1 MKDNFLDKKM
11 RDLRSVNK
19 VNEDNASGFH
29 SNVVTTGFDRAVTG
43 GNDAPLPVTMPQ
55 FKESIKKSKD
65 ILLGKKSNGGDM
77 NVHDDHSIVNI
88 DDHSVHIDNSV
99 HHSSLGDGLA
109 WFGTHWKEIAIV
121 AGAAAL
127 ILAISKLI
135 KGLNKSI
142 KIRYNRVVK
151 TLQRAQKDFTLAED
165 GLNMKSVMPGVGSSI
180 NDWISRM
187 WTGNWKSKKHKKGN
201 IGLHPFCSQ
210 YIEEIEMDFR
220 TAQEAFSKIKLG
232 ADESSVD
239 NDRNTDASVGGAQH
253 NVSTSAYSGKLY
265 SSFHEAY
272 SEELLNEG
280 VAPEKLDESVLAMIS
295 AGVALA
301 SLAVRAGSFLY
312 QRYKDG
318 KPVGEPK
325 QIQVTKESTR
335 EICYAIINNYAD
347 KYVNMQQVFNEL
359 GIDSKSLA
367 DIDTSACD
375 KLKDILKKYQKP
387 EKNTYTKQY
396 ERIEKAYRKMLKH
409 YYAIGDGIIAN
420 FVKYSEAK
428 DEKHSNLIVA
438 SKEKLENMW
447 DSQKDFYDNNFS
459 HVLVEIVSSE
469 AYINYLD
476 FIIEKVI
483 PVFKSGLA
491 SDADYVLDIV
501 PKKGEYY
508 LLRQT
513 GNGQAVLGDQEVEKG
528 NVAIAEVLG
537 FDREEKKMKFK
548 LIGLVKGNEGDY
560 YELGD
565 DGVAT
570 LSTDDIDY
578 NAYKEHDEF
587 NEDYSKWLALDPV
600 LLDWTPEQNSD
611 VYKRVVGEGK
621 EKVTQFLYAK
631 SGKEDKEKG
640 YNTVYLV
647 TTKGDSYE
655 IIDAKL
661 FKIDNYLQYSDFD
674 NFVKTKSDNPEENMG
689 FEDAYSDRIKKYFA
703 NYEGEKP
710 VEPENVHTTE
720 ELVKKINEKKESDQK
735 EDVNVKA
742 ESPLYARASHTKR
755 GREIYEYMF
764 AMIEADEES
773 LGIPMKNRLN
783 EVGEGDSSTGD
794 ASTGDASTGE
804 GTPVIEP
811 GTDNAKKDLVKTI
824 FVCNIDVSSGKTIA
838 DPANENK
845 FDGSSIEIDPAC
857 SIDDVN
863 KKAEE
868 LEFTKVDKNAAKI
881 KQIILGN
888 ILKQTGSVQKA
899 SSGKVAIG
907 QLDKVIE
914 EMENREGA
922 SDKLSND
929 AGEIAQKILDEY
941 NKLGVGDDWFEVT
954 PFNKPSGS
962 GFIKGLGK
970 PYLVKKEKMQKPYV
984 TFDTGIKRD
993 GKEDNIMFYL
1003 YPTLIKEGNDPKIN
1017 TNMKHGII
1025 IYYNENIFQVVPADS
1040 KDDIETAIKNINDAL
1055 VNGGHI
1061 ESSRFAV
1068 AQGEGGEGSGNNE
1081 IAAKVKADI
1090 ESLFKIATPAED
1102 DSTKAPVFDVKAQKE
1117 GNVEIMFPK
1126 NAGPAKA
1133 IDAYLKGCET
1143 ALRIEINNDNVK
1155 VNARYNG
1162 EKIPALDIPTKDFN
1176 ADVLIKGLVQSI
1188 EKAPKKE
1195 SVNVTYSFDSTVN
1208 ESIYTSTVTV
1218 NRKFDKRMRNWYVLS
1233 EAVYDDGSNKVSKLD
1248 NPRFVKALLERSDCA
1263 SFAKSSRLAKFMPY
1277 DIKQSYQLI
1286 SENMY
1291 TPSVATPLYESVLL
1305 VKLDKMDRVIEKNY
1319 LGKHKIG

>member
-1 MKDNFLDKKM
+1 MKDNFLGKKM

-43 GNDAPLPVTMPQ
+43 GNDSPLPVTMPK

-65 ILLGKKSNGGDM
+65 ILLGKKSNGDDM
-77 NVHDDHSIVNI
+77 NVHDDHSIISI
-88 DDHSVHIDNSV
+88 DDHSVHIDKSV

-165 GLNMKSVMPGVGSSI
+165 GLNMKSVMPGIGSGI
-180 NDWISRM
+180 YDWISRM
-187 WTGNWKSKKHKKGN
+187 WTGNWKSKKHTTGN

-220 TAQEAFSKIKLG
+220 TAQDAFSKIKLG
-232 ADESSVD
+232 ADESNAD
-239 NDRNTDASVGGAQH
+239 DDRNTDTSVGESQN
-253 NVSTSAYSGKLY
+253 NVSTSAYSGKVY

-272 SEELLNEG
+272 SEEFLNEG
-280 VAPEKLDESVLAMIS
+280 VSPDKVDESVLAMIS
-295 AGVALA
+295 AGVALT
-301 SLAVRAGSFLY
+301 SLAVRAGQFLY
-312 QRYKDG
+312 QRYKNG
-318 KPVGEPK
+318 KPVGEQK

-347 KYVNMQQVFNEL
+347 KYVNMQQVFREI
-359 GIDSKSLA
+359 GINSQSLA

-375 KLKDILKKYQKP
+375 KLTEILKKYQKP
-387 EKNTYTKQY
+387 EKNSYTKQY

-409 YYAIGDGIIAN
+409 YYAIGDGIISN

-438 SKEKLENMW
+438 SREKLQNMW

-459 HVLVEIVSSE
+459 HVLIEIISSE

-513 GNGQAVLGDQEVEKG
+513 GNGQAVLGNKEVEKG
-528 NVAIAEVLG
+528 NVAIAEVIN
-537 FDREEKKMKFK
+537 FDRESKKMKFK
-548 LIGLVKGNEGDY
+548 LIGLVKGKVGDNY
-560 YELGD
+560 TIGD

-570 LSTDDIDY
+570 LSTDYIDY

-631 SGKEDKEKG
+631 SGKEDKGKG

-655 IIDAKL
+655 IVDAKL
-661 FKIDNYLQYSDFD
+661 FKIDNYLQYRDFD

-689 FEDAYSDRIKKYFA
+689 FEEAYSDRIKKYFA

-720 ELVKKINEKKESDQK
+720 ELVKKINEKKEFDQN
-735 EDVNVKA
+735 EDVNVNA
-742 ESPLYARASHTKR
+742 ESPLYARISHTKR

-783 EVGEGDSSTGD
+783 EEGEGDS
-794 ASTGDASTGE
+794 STGE

-811 GTDNAKKDLVKTI
+811 GTDDAKKDLVKTVFI
-824 FVCNIDVSSGKTIA
+824 CNIDVSSGKTIA

-857 SIDDVN
+857 SIDEVN

-868 LEFTKVDKNAAKI
+868 LEFTKVDKNASKI

-899 SSGKVAIG
+899 SSGKFAID
-907 QLDKVIE
+907 QLDKAIE
-914 EMENREGA
+914 EMENREGS
-922 SDKLSND
+922 SDRLIND

-962 GFIKGLGK
+962 GFVKGFGR
-970 PYLVKKEKMQKPYV
+970 PYLVKKDKMQKPYV

-993 GKEDNIMFYL
+993 GKDDNIMFYL
-1003 YPTLIKEGNDPKIN
+1003 YPTLIKEGNDPKAG
-1017 TNMKHGII
+1017 TNLRRGII
-1025 IYYNENIFQVVPADS
+1025 IYYNENIFQIVPADS
-1040 KDDIETAIKNINDAL
+1040 KDEIEKAIKNINDAL

-1061 ESSRFAV
+1061 EPSRFAV
-1068 AQGEGGEGSGNNE
+1068 VQGEGGEGSGDKE
-1081 IAAKVKADI
+1081 IEDKVKADI

-1102 DSTKAPVFDVKAQKE
+1102 ASTKAPVFDVKAQKE
-1117 GNVEIMFPK
+1117 GNVEITAPT
-1126 NAGPAKA
+1126 NAGPSTKVNAHLNGCDIVIT
-1133 IDAYLKGCET
+1133 ID
-1143 ALRIEINNDNVK
+1143 INNGNVK
-1155 VNARYNG
+1155 VTAKYKG
-1162 EKIPALDIPTKDFN
+1162 KDIPALDIPAKSFN
-1176 ADVLIKGLVQSI
+1176 ADVLVKGLVQSI
-1188 EKAPKKE
+1188 EKAPKQE

-1218 NRKFDKRMRNWYVLS
+1218 NRKFDKRMRNWFVLS
-1233 EAVYDDGSNKVSKLD
+1233 EAIYDDGSNKVSKLD
-1248 NPRFVKALLERSDCA
+1248 NPRFRKALLERSDCA
-1263 SFAKSSRLAKFMPY
+1263 GFAKTSKLAKFMPY
-1277 DIKQSYQLI
+1277 DMKQNYTLV
-1286 SENMY
+1286 SEHNY
-1291 TPSVATPLYESVLL
+1291 TPSVATPLYESVML
-1305 VKLDKMDRVIEKNY
+1305 VKFDKMDRITEKNY